1 MTDWDCLVQFA
12 LALPGVTLGASYGT
26 PALRVKKTLIARLRE
41 DGAMV
46 LKVEDGLRET
56 LLETQPDIFYTS
68 EHYAGYPVLLVRL
81 DTADAP
87 QLLGLVERAWGVNAS
102 AKLRRERGA
111 AAQP

>member
-1 MTDWDCLVQFA
+1 
-12 LALPGVTLGASYGT
+12 
-26 PALRVKKTLIARLRE
+26 
-41 DGAMV
+41 MV

-56 LLETQPDIFYTS
+56 LLETQPEIFYTS

-81 DTADAP
+81 DVADAP

-111 AAQP
+111 AAQT